1 MKFAKATALV
11 IGTAVLALSLTAC
24 KDKQPIAMP
33 TPTGTSAYYVS
44 LKGANLV
51 GTDYMSP
58 EASVHLGQ
66 LVCENLAA
74 GKNAM
79 WIIKNIVT
87 LNGDSTPPEFT
98 PEDRSKFALGVIASA
113 VTHLCP
119 EQKGQVLP
127 SPIQN

>member
-1 MKFAKATALV
+1 MKFTKAIA
-11 IGTAVLALSLTAC
+11 AVVGAGLLTIVLTAC
-24 KDKQPIAMP
+24 NDKRPTAMP
-33 TPTGTSAYYVS
+33 TPTGTSAYYLS

-51 GTDYMSP
+51 GTKYMSP
-58 EASVHLGQ
+58 EATVHLGQ

-98 PEDRSKFALGVIASA
+98 PEDRSKFAMGVIASA

-119 EQKGQVLP
+119 EQKGRVLP
-127 SPIQN
+127 SPSQP